1 MSTTAILR
9 WVYLARMSLAA
20 GIFAAALLVWTQPE
34 VGAETTLLATLMLV
48 TALAFTTGS
57 FWHTHVSGR
66 EPKGNFL
73 YAQVLFDVVLVTAVV
88 HVTGRG
94 QSDFAAL
101 YVLVIAEGAL
111 LLPAR
116 GGVLVGAL
124 AALLYFADAAW
135 GDHLTRLLGGVPPGA
150 EMDAGVVTRMA
161 LFALLAVVTVWMAE
175 RVRRAG
181 ARVGAVESELR
192 QLQLDTGD
200 ILNALDTGVV
210 TLDSEGRLAYIN
222 RSAEALLG
230 VRGLEW
236 LGRPVV
242 EEMER
247 IAPGLSSVVGR
258 TLDTGAPVNRY
269 ETHIRHGAEVR
280 VLGVRTTALS
290 REEEPW
296 LTMVMQDITDAL
308 QAETLR
314 RRTERLEAVAE
325 LSASLAHEIKNPLAS
340 IRSAVEQLTR
350 GGRLRKDDRE
360 VLGGLVLT
368 ESDRLS
374 RLLSGFIEY
383 SRVEV
388 RGQTR
393 VDLVDVAREAIGV
406 ARQHPE
412 ARGIEVCM
420 DAAGP
425 VEVVGDPDLL
435 HRVVFNLVLNALQH
449 SGEGDTVT
457 VEIAA
462 VDGKDLPPGATFRR
476 AARLRVRDQGPGI
489 RPQDAARVFDPFF
502 TTRDGGGGLGL
513 ALVHRAIEAH
523 EGVIVID
530 DTVEEGATFAVF
542 LPTTR
547 ATEPTGAPA

>member
-1 MSTTAILR
+1 
-9 WVYLARMSLAA
+9 
-20 GIFAAALLVWTQPE
+20 
-34 VGAETTLLATLMLV
+34 
-48 TALAFTTGS
+48 
-57 FWHTHVSGR
+57 
-66 EPKGNFL
+66 
-73 YAQVLFDVVLVTAVV
+73 
-88 HVTGRG
+88 
-94 QSDFAAL
+94 
-101 YVLVIAEGAL
+101 
-111 LLPAR
+111 
-116 GGVLVGAL
+116 
-124 AALLYFADAAW
+124 
-135 GDHLTRLLGGVPPGA
+135 
-150 EMDAGVVTRMA
+150 
-161 LFALLAVVTVWMAE
+161 
-175 RVRRAG
+175 
-181 ARVGAVESELR
+181 
-192 QLQLDTGD
+192 
-200 ILNALDTGVV
+200 
-210 TLDSEGRLAYIN
+210 
-222 RSAEALLG
+222 
-230 VRGLEW
+230 
-236 LGRPVV
+236 
-242 EEMER
+242 
-247 IAPGLSSVVGR
+247 
-258 TLDTGAPVNRY
+258 
-269 ETHIRHGAEVR
+269 
-280 VLGVRTTALS
+280 
-290 REEEPW
+290 
-296 LTMVMQDITDAL
+296 MVMQDITDAL

-412 ARGIEVCM
+412 ARGIEVRM

-457 VEIAA
+457 VDIAP

-530 DTVEEGATFAVF
+530 DSVEHGATFAVF

-547 ATEPTGAPA
+547 VTEPTGAPA